1 MLLVASS
8 KIGESCMKQKQ
19 KNTVCH
25 FRMKHDTAQKL
36 DTRIKRSGFSSRT
49 DFFTAVAE
57 AALGSAS
64 QNLEQTVRNWIDTQ
78 LPSESE
84 EQIESII
91 EQTIREYLL
100 PVLAIHGADLAFDR
114 TWKDLRRIIH
124 EKTNLWLT
132 ESELKK
138 AYQRFENI
146 HRKELNDYKNE
157 HLEGDEE

>member
-1 MLLVASS
+1 MS
-8 KIGESCMKQKQ
+8 KQKR
-19 KNTVCH
+19 KDTICY
-25 FRMKHDTAQKL
+25 FKMKRDTAQKL
-36 DTRIKRSGFSSRT
+36 DQRIKRSGFASRT

-57 AALGSAS
+57 AALGSAA
-64 QNLEQTVRNWIDTQ
+64 QNLEQSVRDWIDSQTPKQ
-78 LPSESE
+78 TE
-84 EQIESII
+84 EEIESVI

-100 PVLAIHGADLAFDR
+100 PVLAIHGADLAFER
-114 TWKDLRRIIH
+114 TWKDLRRIIR

-132 ESELKK
+132 ETELKN

>member
-1 MLLVASS
+1 
-8 KIGESCMKQKQ
+8 MKQKQ

-36 DTRIKRSGFSSRT
+36 DQRIKRSGFASRT

-57 AALGSAS
+57 AALGQAS
-64 QNLEQTVRNWIDTQ
+64 ENLEQTVRDWIDTQ
-78 LPSESE
+78 LPKESE
-84 EQIESII
+84 EQIEALLDS
-91 EQTIREYLL
+91 TIREYLF

>member
-1 MLLVASS
+1 MS
-8 KIGESCMKQKQ
+8 KQKR
-19 KNTVCH
+19 KDTICY
-25 FRMKHDTAQKL
+25 FKMKRDTAQKL
-36 DTRIKRSGFSSRT
+36 DLRIKRSGFASRT

-57 AALGSAS
+57 AALGSAA
-64 QNLEQTVRNWIDTQ
+64 QNLEQSVRDWIDSQTPKQ
-78 LPSESE
+78 TE

-100 PVLAIHGADLAFDR
+100 PVLAIHGADLAFER
-114 TWKDLRRIIH
+114 TWKDLRRIIR

-132 ESELKK
+132 ETELKN

-146 HRKELNDYKNE
+146 NRKELNDYKNE

>member
-1 MLLVASS
+1 MS
-8 KIGESCMKQKQ
+8 KQKR
-19 KNTVCH
+19 KDTICY
-25 FRMKHDTAQKL
+25 FKMKRDTAQKL
-36 DTRIKRSGFSSRT
+36 DQRIKRSGFASRT

-57 AALGSAS
+57 AALGQAS
-64 QNLEQTVRNWIDTQ
+64 ESLEQTVRDWIDTQ

-84 EQIESII
+84 EQIEALLDS
-91 EQTIREYLL
+91 TIREYLL

>member
-1 MLLVASS
+1 MS
-8 KIGESCMKQKQ
+8 KQKR
-19 KNTVCH
+19 KDTICY
-25 FRMKHDTAQKL
+25 FKMKRDTAQKL
-36 DTRIKRSGFSSRT
+36 DQRIKRSGFASRT

-57 AALGSAS
+57 AALGQAS
-64 QNLEQTVRNWIDTQ
+64 ENLEQTVRDWIDTQ
-78 LPSESE
+78 LPFESE
-84 EQIESII
+84 EQIEALLDS
-91 EQTIREYLL
+91 TIREYLL

>member
-1 MLLVASS
+1 
-8 KIGESCMKQKQ
+8 
-19 KNTVCH
+19 
-25 FRMKHDTAQKL
+25 
-36 DTRIKRSGFSSRT
+36 T

-57 AALGSAS
+57 AALGSAA
-64 QNLEQTVRNWIDTQ
+64 QNLEQSIRDWIDSQTPKQ
-78 LPSESE
+78 TE
-84 EQIESII
+84 EEIESVI

-100 PVLAIHGADLAFDR
+100 PVLAIHGADLAFER
-114 TWKDLRRIIH
+114 TWKDIRRIIH

-132 ESELKK
+132 ETELKN

>member
-1 MLLVASS
+1 MKGKRKQVA
-8 KIGESCMKQKQ
+8 
-19 KNTVCH
+19 CH
-25 FRMKHDTAQKL
+25 FKMEKDTAQKL
-36 DTRIKRSGFSSRT
+36 DLRIKRSGFASRT

-57 AALGSAS
+57 AALGSAA
-64 QNLEQTVRNWIDTQ
+64 QNLEQSVRDWIDSQTPKQ
-78 LPSESE
+78 TE
-84 EQIESII
+84 EEIESVI

-100 PVLAIHGADLAFDR
+100 PVLAIHGADLAFER
-114 TWKDLRRIIH
+114 TWKDLRRIIR

-132 ESELKK
+132 ETELKN

>member
-1 MLLVASS
+1 
-8 KIGESCMKQKQ
+8 MKQKQ

-36 DTRIKRSGFSSRT
+36 DQRIKRSGFASRT

-57 AALGSAS
+57 AALGQTSE
-64 QNLEQTVRNWIDTQ
+64 NLEQTARDWIDTQ

-84 EQIESII
+84 EQIEALLDS
-91 EQTIREYLL
+91 TIREYLL

-132 ESELKK
+132 ESELKT
-138 AYQRFENI
+138 AYHRFENI

>member
-1 MLLVASS
+1 MS
-8 KIGESCMKQKQ
+8 KQKR
-19 KNTVCH
+19 KDTICY
-25 FRMKHDTAQKL
+25 FKMKRDTAQKL
-36 DTRIKRSGFSSRT
+36 DQRIKRSGFASRT

-57 AALGSAS
+57 AALGQAS
-64 QNLEQTVRNWIDTQ
+64 ESLEQTVRDWIDTQ

-84 EQIESII
+84 EQIGALLDS
-91 EQTIREYLL
+91 TIREYLF

-132 ESELKK
+132 ESELKT
-138 AYQRFENI
+138 AYHRFENI